1 MIKTKSGFKFF
12 WAEKYEYFL
21 EVMVQVLDILCYWM

>member
-1 MIKTKSGFKFF
+1 MIKTKSGFNFF

-21 EVMVQVLDILCYWM
+21 EVMTMTMTMK